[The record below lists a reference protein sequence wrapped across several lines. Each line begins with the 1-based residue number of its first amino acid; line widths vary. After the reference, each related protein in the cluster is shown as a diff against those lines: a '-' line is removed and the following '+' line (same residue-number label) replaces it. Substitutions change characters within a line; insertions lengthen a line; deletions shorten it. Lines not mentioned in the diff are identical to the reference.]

1 MLLIQIGAVILAAY
15 LLARLTAWIRLP
27 ALLGMIVAGALVGN
41 LLLHHLP
48 TPTLG
53 LKQVSPYARQAV
65 LAIILLRAGLGISLA
80 DVRQSGGLAL
90 SLGLIPMLGDTALV
104 TVGGVLLLDLPLP
117 AALALGFLVAAI
129 SPAIVIPGMLRLL
142 EKRSGDNRRVPTALL
157 AGAPLD
163 NIAAVVGFGI
173 ALDIA
178 LAAGSSWT
186 QTLARAPFS
195 IGMGVL
201 LGAAVGLPLSLVL
214 SRVRSMWLATG
225 LLWLLACGLIPACH
239 LLHGSFVLAILVLGA
254 VVRARAP
261 SLESLELLSWG
272 TSKLWSVARFVLFGL
287 IGAAVDFAPLATI
300 GLAALV
306 VILLGQLGRAAAT
319 LLATLP
325 FHLRLRERVACVCAY
340 LPKATIQAAFAAVAL
355 DRGLAQGQTLL
366 STAVLAVAIMAPI
379 GVVALHRG
387 TDRLLP

>member
-1 MLLIQIGAVILAAY
+1 LILLVQVAALILGAW

-41 LLLHHLP
+41 LLLPHLP
-48 TPTLG
+48 TPSFG
-53 LKQVSPYARQAV
+53 LKQVSPHARQAV
-65 LAIILLRAGLGISLA
+65 LAIVLLRAGLGISLA
-80 DVRQSGGLAL
+80 EVSKSGGLAL
-90 SLGLIPMLGDTALV
+90 SLGLVPMLGDTALV

-129 SPAIVIPGMLRLL
+129 SPAIVIPGMLELL
-142 EKRSGDNRRVPTALL
+142 GKRTGDQRRVPTALL

-173 ALDIA
+173 ALDVA
-178 LAAGSSWT
+178 LARSGSWT
-186 QTLARAPFS
+186 DTLARAPFS
-195 IGMGVL
+195 IGTGVL
-201 LGAAVGLPLSLVL
+201 LGAVVGLLLSLVL
-214 SRVRSMWLATG
+214 TRLRSTWLTTG
-225 LLWLLACGLIPACH
+225 LLWLASCALIPACH
-239 LLHGSFVLAILVLGA
+239 YLHGSFVLAALVLGA

-261 SLESLELLSWG
+261 DRLQLLSTG
-272 TSKLWSVARFVLFGL
+272 MSKLWSVAQFVLFGL
-287 IGAAVDFAPLATI
+287 IGAAVDLGPLATI
-300 GLAALV
+300 GLSALA
-306 VILLGQLGRAAAT
+306 VILLGQLGRAAAVF
-319 LLATLP
+319 LATLP
-325 FHLRLRERVACVCAY
+325 FRLRLRERAACVCAY

-387 TDRLLP
+387 TDRLLR